1 MMIDL
6 VIQGPYTDF
15 TDEVI
20 SSYIKLSF
28 VDKIIVSCWEID
40 KDQSVFSDKVEF
52 VRSPSYQKYPGPA
65 NVNLQLTTSLAGV
78 KRTSSNLVAKFR
90 SDQLFNLEGIEQMY
104 DFFMSNLKDRRIFVV
119 GNHFHHLFH
128 PKDWVYW
135 GYRNDMINLFDPPHE
150 VNEVCE
156 KMGINSSN
164 YSGAMNLLTRPETY
178 IGAHYCSRFDERVK
192 KMVDNENQYLYDQSP
207 NWNEAKKVSDEV
219 TPKYF
224 KSFPRRDVHM
234 IWPKRNIYCL
244 PFDSANEGWD
254 EEGF

>member
-1 MMIDL
+1 MTIDF

-20 SSYIKLSF
+20 SSYMKLSF
-28 VDKIIVSCWEID
+28 VNKVIVSCWETD
-40 KDQSVFSDKVEF
+40 KEQSIFHDNIEF
-52 VRSPSYQKYPGPA
+52 VRSPSYKEYPGPA

-78 KRTSSNLVAKFR
+78 KKTNSSHVAKFR
-90 SDQLFNLEGIEQMY
+90 SDQMFNLEGIEQMY
-104 DFFMSNLKDRRIFVV
+104 EFFINTIQEEKIFII
-119 GNHFHHLFH
+119 GNHFNLLFH

-135 GYRNDMINLFDPPHE
+135 GHRISMINLFDIPHE
-150 VNEVCE
+150 DNKVCKE
-156 KMGINSSN
+156 LGVNSSN
-164 YSGAMNLLTRPETY
+164 YSGAMHLLTRPETY
-178 IGAHYCSRFDERVK
+178 IGAHYCSRFDDRVK
-192 KMVDNENQYLYDQSP
+192 NMVSNEDKYLYDHSP

-224 KSFPRRDVHM
+224 KSFPRKDVHM

-244 PFDSANEGWD
+244 PFDSANEGWH